1 MEEYIFKQ
9 CKIFQTL
16 QDSLHP
22 IFYKLKQQALEILQC
37 ISMQPSTA
45 RCANNWLISAWQ
57 VLIVLLM

>member
-16 QDSLHP
+16 QDSLYP

-45 RCANNWLISAWQ
+45 RCANNWLINA
-57 VLIVLLM
+57 